1 VKSINKEGKEL
12 KKRILALLMASVIV
26 LIFPVTV
33 AAESDTST
41 LTGTVGA
48 TMTISSP
55 ETITLPSLI
64 PGTTVAST
72 SQSLT
77 ISTNTNGWSLIVTEN
92 SGSNDGKMEKSG
104 GVTMTYPVYVKGGE
118 LSIYN
123 SMAAPVTLKN
133 ATGVPC
139 ANQAIEGIF
148 FQQQVAAN
156 EAPGIYSMTVLF
168 TANPGG
174 Y

>member
-1 VKSINKEGKEL
+1 M
-12 KKRILALLMASVIV
+12 ALVFV
-26 LIFPVTV
+26 LIVPVTV
-33 AAESDTST
+33 AAESDAST

-72 SQSLT
+72 SQSIT
-77 ISTNTNGWSLIVTEN
+77 ISTNTNGWSLIVAEN
-92 SGSNDGKMEKSG
+92 NGNNDGKMEKSG
-104 GVTMTYPVYVKGGE
+104 GVAMTYPVDVKGGE
-118 LSIYN
+118 LSNYT

-139 ANQAIEGIF
+139 ANQVIEGIF
-148 FQQQVAAN
+148 FQQQVAVN
-156 EAPGIYSMTVLF
+156 EVPGTYSMIVLF
-168 TANPGG
+168 TASPIINIFLTRLWKNIRSII
-174 Y
+174 